1 LPKAQRIH
9 IFAKNWDWTGA
20 MLRWF
25 APLLVFAAKPDVVV
39 RLATAAILC
48 AILAFGVWLISN
60 VALTVDALKNPYV
73 AATYGAVLFCFF
85 VGVGSIAW
93 FRLRRASVPGQRRS
107 LTRAAEPPLP
117 NEVVDRRATEIAK
130 RWDRGGRRAAP
141 PPAKPAARVT
151 TAAAAPAAPLP
162 AALPARMTLTVTGS
176 SYSGKSALI
185 ATLVQATG
193 AAPVATND
201 VIRLVDA
208 GAIDGDEQA
217 LAAVVAEATKTDGV
231 LFVVDQ
237 DLRAPE
243 VAALDRLIATGKPL
257 YLILNKADQ
266 FNAAD
271 RDTILVSIR
280 AKLAGELAPAN
291 VVAVAGAPSPIE
303 REIED
308 ARGAVRVEVRRPGSD
323 VRALTNLLNRAMPPA
338 PGHVLRFE
346 SGDAANA

>member
-1 LPKAQRIH
+1 
-9 IFAKNWDWTGA
+9 

-48 AILAFGVWLISN
+48 AIMAFGVWLISN
-60 VALTVDALKNPYV
+60 VALTVDTLKNPYI
-73 AATYGAVLFCFF
+73 AAVYGAVLFCFF
-85 VGVGSIAW
+85 VGIGTIAW
-93 FRLRRASVPGQRRS
+93 FRLRRASVPEQRRS

-117 NEVVDRRATEIAK
+117 NEVVGRRATEIAK
-130 RWDRGGRRAAP
+130 RWERGDRRAAP
-141 PPAKPAARVT
+141 PARPAARPT
-151 TAAAAPAAPLP
+151 PAAAAPAAPLP
-162 AALPARMTLTVTGS
+162 GVLPARMMLTVTGP

-193 AAPVATND
+193 AATAATSD
-201 VIRLVDA
+201 IIRLVDA
-208 GAIDGDEQA
+208 GAIDGEENE
-217 LAAVVAEATKTDGV
+217 LAAIVAAAAKTDGI

-243 VAALDRLIATGKPL
+243 VAALDRLIAAGKPL

-266 FNAAD
+266 LNAAD

-280 AKLAGELAPAN
+280 AKLAGKLAPAN

-308 ARGAVRVEVRRPGSD
+308 ARGAVRLEVRRPGSD
-323 VRALTNLLNRAMPPA
+323 VRALTNLLNRAIA
-338 PGHVLRFE
+338 SASGRVLRFE
-346 SGDAANA
+346 SGNAANT